1 MSSSTSPTALSG
13 EEILA
18 RIHGLRH
25 VSNSDP
31 GSDAETRRKLNE
43 HGIDD
48 NEIARQLATLRS
60 NTAGGA
66 GVLINYSL
74 LHSLQ
79 HLDVVLT
86 RSPRLPHAAEA
97 AVTIFRCAEIVL
109 GCMADLA
116 ERMAANLERENV
128 ERFVANARWRAALHE
143 LLYRLSA
150 LVVEV
155 APGPGSD
162 SDGWLDIRLS
172 GTWKRYEAQTARLQQ
187 GLKTRWPEP
196 ASDIFGAGLDRP
208 SRFVFFNEFVNTSD
222 ERIWLSRLS
231 RVRLAGVSAHEGED
245 AAGFYE
251 RIIGAEDIAAMLAAL
266 ETHEETDLLPFR
278 VVHQVSEVI
287 ANTVHQHLSDVV
299 ESVLDAGIPLA
310 DAARVFEVAN
320 RLLAG
325 VDDSIKMML
334 RALTPAA
341 YSAVRPN
348 LGMVQGTSSVVLRK
362 VLFNTVYPML
372 VRAYRLRLC
381 AGAAESADDDAVVEA
396 EARERLLGSGEVQR
410 QEAAILRS
418 LVVLY
423 QHVRTWRDN
432 HLQLPKTHLGISP
445 PQAPPTVSLSGSDG
459 AVGIAH
465 QLRRVH
471 GADPITPLYRAA
483 LGTEPPPVHPM
494 MAEGGFDQYMAT
506 QTATA
511 VFDVYG
517 VVQKRF
523 DERKRRLAGKPAGR
537 G

>member
-1 MSSSTSPTALSG
+1 LSG
-13 EEILA
+13 VEILA
-18 RIHGLRH
+18 RIDGLRQ

-48 NEIARQLATLRS
+48 SEIARQLATLRS

-66 GVLINYSL
+66 GVLIDYSL

-79 HLDVVLT
+79 HLDVVLART
-86 RSPRLPHAAEA
+86 PRMPHAAEA
-97 AVTIFRCAEIVL
+97 VVTIFRCSEIAL
-109 GCMADLA
+109 GCLADLA
-116 ERMAANLERENV
+116 ERMAGNLEGQNV
-128 ERFVANARWRAALHE
+128 DRFVANARWRSALHE

-155 APGPGSD
+155 APAPGAVGD
-162 SDGWLDIRLS
+162 AWLDVRS
-172 GTWKRYEAQTARLQQ
+172 SATWKRYEAQTARLQQ
-187 GLKTRWPEP
+187 GLMTQWPEP
-196 ASDIFGAGLDRP
+196 ATDIFGAGLDRP
-208 SRFVFFNEFVNTSD
+208 TRFVFFNEFVNTSD

-231 RVRLAGVSAHEGED
+231 RVRLAGVSMHEGED
-245 AAGFYE
+245 DPGFYE
-251 RIIGAEDIAAMLAAL
+251 RIIGTIDIAAMLAAL

-287 ANTVHQHLSDVV
+287 ANTVHQHLSDVI
-299 ESVLDAGIPLA
+299 ESLLDAGIPLSE
-310 DAARVFEVAN
+310 AARVFEITN
-320 RLLAG
+320 RLLSG

-334 RALTPAA
+334 RSLTPSA

-362 VLFNTVYPML
+362 VLFNSVYPML

-381 AGAAESADDDAVVEA
+381 RLAPASADDDGVVEA
-396 EARERLLGSGEVQR
+396 EARERLRGGDEVQR

-418 LVVLY
+418 LIVLY

-432 HLQLPKTHLGISP
+432 HLQLPKTHLGISVP
-445 PQAPPTVSLSGSDG
+445 TAPPTVSLSGSDG

-465 QLRRVH
+465 HLRRVH
-471 GADPITPLYRAA
+471 AADPITPLYRAA

-494 MAEGGFDQYMAT
+494 MADGGFDQYMAN

-523 DERKRRLAGKPAGR
+523 DDRKRRVAEKSAGR

>member
-1 MSSSTSPTALSG
+1 V
-13 EEILA
+13 EILA
-18 RIHGLRH
+18 RIDGLRH
-25 VSNSDP
+25 INNSDP
-31 GSDAETRRKLNE
+31 GSDGETRRKLNE

-48 NEIARQLATLRS
+48 DEIARQLATLRS

-79 HLDVVLT
+79 HLDAILA

-97 AVTIFRCAEIVL
+97 VVTIFRCAEVAL
-109 GCMADLA
+109 GCLAELA
-116 ERMAANLERENV
+116 ERMAGNLERQNAD
-128 ERFVANARWRAALHE
+128 RFVANARWRAALHE

-155 APGPGSD
+155 APGAGAHGD
-162 SDGWLDIRLS
+162 AWLDVRLS
-172 GTWKRYEAQTARLQQ
+172 ATWTRYEAQTARLQQ
-187 GLKTRWPEP
+187 GLMTRWPEP
-196 ASDIFGAGLDRP
+196 ATDIFGAGLDQP
-208 SRFVFFNEFVNTSD
+208 SRFMFFNEFVNTSD

-231 RVRLAGVSAHEGED
+231 RVRLAGVSTHEGED
-245 AAGFYE
+245 DAGFYE
-251 RIIGAEDIAAMLAAL
+251 RIVGAQVIAAMLAAL

-278 VVHQVSEVI
+278 VVHQVSEII
-287 ANTVHQHLSDVV
+287 ANTVHQHLSDVI
-299 ESVLDAGIPLA
+299 ESVLGAGMPLA
-310 DAARVFEVAN
+310 DAVRVFEVAN
-320 RLLAG
+320 RLLSG

-362 VLFNTVYPML
+362 VLFNTIYPML
-372 VRAYRLRLC
+372 VRACRLRLC
-381 AGAAESADDDAVVEA
+381 RLAPESADDDVVVEA
-396 EARERLLGSGEVQR
+396 EARERLGGRDEVQR

-445 PQAPPTVSLSGSDG
+445 PQAPPTVSLSGSDS

-465 QLRRVH
+465 HLRRVH
-471 GADPITPLYRAA
+471 GADPIAPLYRAT

-494 MAEGGFDQYMAT
+494 MAEGGFDQYMAN

-511 VFDVYG
+511 VFDVYD

-523 DERKRRLAGKPAGR
+523 DERKHRLAEKPAGR